1 MPTEFKI
8 PNLGDGIK
16 GGDVLNVLVK
26 VGDTVAKEQGVLELE
41 TDKATIEVPSSVAGT
56 VAEIK
61 VKSGDKVTV
70 GQVVLTVDEGAAA
83 AAGNAPSPS
92 PEKAAPAAPP
102 PQASAPS
109 PSTPAKQS
117 TPEPKAPAAPA
128 AGSGEPVTFNIPN
141 LGDGIKGGD
150 VLNVLVKVGDTVAK
164 DQGVVELETD
174 KATIEVPSSI
184 AGTVTEI
191 KIKKGDKVTV
201 GQAVL
206 VLAGGAAPAAS
217 APAAQAAAP
226 APAASAQPAEAAAP
240 NFGAKPTAKAG
251 PAEVVDFSRGARP
264 AAATAAAVAPQ
275 VDTRPPAPAAPS
287 VRRLA
292 RQLGLDIHA
301 VSGTGPGGRISADD
315 VMAHAKQVIT
325 SQPAAGGYAAPA
337 VVLPD
342 FTKWGP
348 IDRQPMRA
356 IRRKTAEH
364 MAASWAAVPHVTQ
377 HEKADVTDLEALRQK
392 FGKALEAQ
400 TKGKLTVTAVA
411 LKVAATALK
420 AFPQVNAS
428 VDMAGEAVIYKQY
441 VHIGVAVDTD
451 RGLLV
456 PVIRDVDK
464 KGVLELAVELGQLA
478 EKARAGKLSL
488 DEMQGG
494 CFTITNLGG
503 IGGTTFTPIV
513 NQPEAAILGMSRSRM
528 EPVWQDGQFVPRL
541 MLPLSLSYDHRIVDG
556 ADGIRFLRYIVD
568 RLEHPFLLSLS

>member
-1 MPTEFKI
+1 MATEFKI

-56 VAEIK
+56 VSEIK

-70 GQVVLTVDEGAAA
+70 GQVVLTLNEGAGAAA
-83 AAGNAPSPS
+83 S
-92 PEKAAPAAPP
+92 
-102 PQASAPS
+102 
-109 PSTPAKQS
+109 
-117 TPEPKAPAAPA
+117 APAAPA
-128 AGSGEPVTFNIPN
+128 QTPAAAQAPAAPAKAAPAPTQPAPPAPAAQAQPPAGGGEPVTFNIPN

-174 KATIEVPSSI
+174 KATIEVPSSV
-184 AGTVTEI
+184 AGTVTEV

-201 GQAVL
+201 GQPVL
-206 VLAGGAAPAAS
+206 VLSGGQAAAAP
-217 APAAQAAAP
+217 AAAP
-226 APAASAQPAEAAAP
+226 APAQAAPPAEAAAP
-240 NFGAKPTAKAG
+240 SFGKPAAAGAKAGG

-264 AAATAAAVAPQ
+264 AAAAATAPATPPA
-275 VDTRPPAPAAPS
+275 VDTRPPAAAAPS

-301 VSGTGPGGRISADD
+301 INGSGPGGRISADD
-315 VMAHAKQVIT
+315 VMGYAKQVIT
-325 SQPAAGGYAAPA
+325 SRPSGGGALPAAI
-337 VVLPD
+337 LPD
-342 FTKWGP
+342 FTKWGA

-364 MAASWAAVPHVTQ
+364 MVLSWSGVPHVTQ
-377 HEKADVTDLEALRQK
+377 HEKADVTDLEAVRQK

-400 TKGKLTVTAVA
+400 SKAKLTVTAVA
-411 LKVAATALK
+411 LKVSAEALK

-428 VDMAGEAVIYKQY
+428 VDMAGEAVIYKKY
-441 VHIGVAVDTD
+441 VHVGVAVDTD

-464 KGVLELAVELGQLA
+464 KSILELAAELGQLA

-503 IGGTTFTPIV
+503 LGGTAFTPIV

-568 RLEHPFLLSLS
+568 RLEHPFLLAL